1 MYTANCCAQLNQ
13 YATQKRLEKYNSV
26 SDKELFHALY
36 TKPDS
41 GDVTVNS
48 TLTAEQY
55 IPESFGPSYLSI
67 SKTIYTWPAM
77 EFVSQKMNPYTYDSL
92 NDSIA
97 KTYIKTV
104 KARGNTVKLYKPILM
119 GTINSLFNQPFQSNA
134 GNSYG
139 IYNVDPLLIEYDKSG
154 KIISC
159 LLRAHHLYESI
170 GAADFMYSTV
180 LFGAKSADVIE
191 QRVLNS
197 AFAETFIREL

>member
-1 MYTANCCAQLNQ
+1 
-13 YATQKRLEKYNSV
+13 
-26 SDKELFHALY
+26 
-36 TKPDS
+36 
-41 GDVTVNS
+41 
-48 TLTAEQY
+48 
-55 IPESFGPSYLSI
+55 
-67 SKTIYTWPAM
+67 
-77 EFVSQKMNPYTYDSL
+77 
-92 NDSIA
+92 
-97 KTYIKTV
+97 
-104 KARGNTVKLYKPILM
+104 M

-170 GAADFMYSTV
+170 GAADFMYSTIR
-180 LFGAKSADVIE
+180 FGTKNANVIE